1 MSSSQ
6 DCIYKTY
13 KQLLEL
19 CKSSEFRETLF
30 NVRMINFKDG
40 TRINFQDGF
49 PTSIEK
55 YDHVIDVYSPIKYTI
70 TDSPVI
76 PPIKLPPALLDSNL
90 EYNLVIPNEF

>member
-19 CKSSEFRETLF
+19 CKSSEFRETLS
-30 NVRMINFKDG
+30 NVRVINFKDG
-40 TRINFQDGF
+40 SKIYFKDGF

-55 YDHVIDVYSPIKYTI
+55 SEHIIDVYSPIKTMS
-70 TDSPVI
+70 DSPPI
-76 PPIKLPPALLDSNL
+76 PPIKLPPALLDNKF
-90 EYNLVIPNEF
+90 EYNLVLPNEF